1 MNFSELSLD
10 NLNFDWLAEK
20 ITTYSIKIITA
31 IGIIVIGFWIA
42 SKVTKLIRHEMAKTN
57 LSISLK
63 KVVGD
68 ILSVLMKVLIILIAM
83 NTAGMEI
90 TSLVAL
96 LGGLAVGV
104 GLALQGSLA
113 NFAGGIMVLSFKPY
127 KVGDFIE
134 SQGESGY
141 VEEISLLQTKLKTF
155 DEKVVILPNGSTF
168 NNPII
173 NYSAKG
179 IRRVTIGIGIGYD
192 DNFDEAQKLLLKVFA
207 DEDLIIDDMPHVVEI
222 DEFGDNSVNLSMFA
236 YAKPEDYKR
245 ARWNVNRATKR
256 VLDDNGF
263 NIPYPQRD
271 IHMITK

>member
-20 ITTYSIKIITA
+20 VTTYGIKILTA
-31 IGIIVIGFWIA
+31 IAIIVIGFWIA
-42 SKVTKLIRHEMAKTN
+42 SKITKLIRHEMGKTN
-57 LSISLK
+57 LTISLK
-63 KVVGD
+63 KVVAD
-68 ILSVLMKVLIILIAM
+68 ILSVMMKILVVLIAM

-134 SQGESGY
+134 SQDKSGY
-141 VEEISLLQTKLKTF
+141 VTEISLLQTKLKTF
-155 DEKVVILPNGSTF
+155 DQRIVILPNGSTF
-168 NNPII
+168 NNPIV
-173 NYSAKG
+173 NYSSDG
-179 IRRVTIGIGIGYD
+179 IRRVTIGIGIGYED
-192 DNFDEAQKLLLKVFA
+192 DFDAAQKLLLKVLD
-207 DEDLIIDDMPHVVEI
+207 DEALIVDDMPKVVEI
-222 DEFGDNSVNLSMFA
+222 NEFGDNSVNLSMFA
-236 YAKPEDYKR
+236 YAKTEDYKR
-245 ARWNVNRATKR
+245 ARWNVNKATKR

-271 IHMITK
+271 VHMISK

>member
-1 MNFSELSLD
+1 MNLDKLNLSNLKLD
-10 NLNFDWLAEK
+10 WIAEK
-20 ITTYSIKIITA
+20 ATTYGIKILTA
-31 IGIIVIGFWIA
+31 IAIIVVGFWIA
-42 SKVTKLIRHEMAKTN
+42 SKVTKLIRFEMGKTN

-68 ILSVLMKVLIILIAM
+68 ILSVLMKILVVLIAM

-134 SQGESGY
+134 SQGKSGY
-141 VEEISLLQTKLKTF
+141 VEEISLLQTKLITF
-155 DEKVVILPNGSTF
+155 DNRIIILPNGSTF

-173 NYSAKG
+173 NFSTTE
-179 IRRVTIGIGIGYD
+179 IRRVEIEIGIGYE
-192 DNFDEAQKLLLKVFA
+192 DNFDKAQILLLQVLK
-207 DEDLIIDDMPHVVEI
+207 DEPLILEEHGYVVEI
-222 DEFGDNSVNLSMFA
+222 NEFGEYRVHLTMFA
-236 YAKPEDYKR
+236 YTKTENFKR
-245 ARWNVNRATKR
+245 AKWNLNKATKR
-256 VLDDNGF
+256 TLDTNGF
-263 NIPYPQRD
+263 HIPYPQRD
-271 IHMITK
+271 VHMISK

>member
-10 NLNFDWLAEK
+10 KLNFDWLAEK
-20 ITTYSIKIITA
+20 VTTYGIKILTA
-31 IGIIVIGFWIA
+31 IAIIVIGFWLA
-42 SKVTKLIRHEMAKTN
+42 SKITKLIRHEMGKTN
-57 LSISLK
+57 LTISLK
-63 KVVGD
+63 KVVAD
-68 ILSVLMKVLIILIAM
+68 ILSVMMKILVVLIAM

-134 SQGESGY
+134 SQDKSGY
-141 VEEISLLQTKLKTF
+141 VTEISLLQTKLKTF
-155 DEKVVILPNGSTF
+155 DQRIVILPNGSTF
-168 NNPII
+168 NNPIV
-173 NYSAKG
+173 NYSSDG
-179 IRRVTIGIGIGYD
+179 IRRVTIGIGIGYED
-192 DNFDEAQKLLLKVFA
+192 DFDAAQKLLLKVLD
-207 DEDLIIDDMPHVVEI
+207 DEALIVDDMPKVVEI
-222 DEFGDNSVNLSMFA
+222 NEFGDNSVNLSMFA
-236 YAKPEDYKR
+236 YAKTEDYKR
-245 ARWNVNRATKR
+245 ARWNVNKATKR

-271 IHMITK
+271 VHMISK

>member
-1 MNFSELSLD
+1 MDLDQLSLD
-10 NLNFDWLAEK
+10 RININWIAEK
-20 ITTYSIKIITA
+20 FTTYGMKILTA
-31 IGIIVIGFWIA
+31 ILIVLVGFWVA
-42 SKVTKLIRHEMAKTN
+42 SKITKFVRYEMGKTN
-57 LSISLK
+57 LTISLK

-68 ILSVLMKVLIILIAM
+68 IVSVLLKILVVLIAM

-127 KVGDFIE
+127 KVGDFIK

-141 VEEISLLQTKLKTF
+141 VKEISLLQTKLVTF
-155 DEKVVILPNGSTF
+155 DKRTVILPNGSTF

-173 NYSAKG
+173 NYSTDE
-179 IRRVTIGIGIGYD
+179 IRRVEIGIGIGYED
-192 DNFDEAQKLLLKVFA
+192 DFNTAQKLLLQVLQ
-207 DEDLIIDDMPHVVEI
+207 DEPLILNDHDHVVEI
-222 DEFGDNSVNLSMFA
+222 NEFGDNSVNLSMFA
-236 YAKPEDYKR
+236 YAKTEDYKR
-245 ARWNVNRATKR
+245 ARWNVNRATKKT
-256 VLDDNGF
+256 LDENGF

-271 IHMITK
+271 VHMISK

>member
-1 MNFSELSLD
+1 MNFSELNLG
-10 NLNFDWLAEK
+10 NLNFNWLAEK
-20 ITTYSIKIITA
+20 VTTYGVKILTA
-31 IGIIVIGFWIA
+31 VAIILIGFWLS
-42 SKVTKLIRHEMAKTN
+42 SKITKLIRHEMGKTS
-57 LSISLK
+57 LSVSLK

-68 ILSVLMKVLIILIAM
+68 ILSVLMKVLVVLIAM

-113 NFAGGIMVLSFKPY
+113 NFAGGILVLSFKPY

-134 SQGESGY
+134 SQGKSGY

-155 DEKVVILPNGSTF
+155 DQKIIILPNGSTF
-168 NNPII
+168 NNPIV
-173 NYSAKG
+173 NFSTVG
-179 IRRVTIGIGIGYD
+179 VRRVTIGIGIGYED
-192 DNFDEAQKLLLKVFA
+192 DFDEAQKILLQVFA
-207 DEDLIIDDMPHVVEI
+207 DEELIVKDMPQVVEI

-236 YAKPEDYKR
+236 YSKTEDYKR
-245 ARWNVNRATKR
+245 ARWNINRATKR

-271 IHMITK
+271 VRIISK